1 MSTHLYC
8 VLPIDAELD
17 VPSGLRGVDG
27 GSVRALPVDGI
38 VAWVSDVP
46 RDIPVSIDGVR
57 AHDAVVEAA
66 LELGSTPVP
75 ARFGQR
81 FADDDAC
88 RAALASRG
96 ESVENLLESMQGLV
110 EMTILIAPSTGR
122 MIRELEPVIP
132 EMFESDAPGAGR
144 RYLQTLRSREEAT
157 GAVARAS
164 DALAQRLAEA
174 TGHVVQRVLVHESTT
189 PLPLRTISHL
199 LARDDIQEFR
209 RAVARVERGREFQ
222 FLVIG
227 PRAPYSFSALRS
239 DAGGM
244 HGMNL
249 AD

>member
-8 VLPIDAELD
+8 VLPSEVPSD
-17 VPSGLRGVDG
+17 VPPGLTGVEG
-27 GSVRALPVDGI
+27 ESVRALAVNHL
-38 VAWVSDVP
+38 VAWVSDVH

-66 LELGSTPVP
+66 FETGSTPVP

-88 RAALASRG
+88 RAALVSRSA
-96 ESVENLLESMQGLV
+96 SVELLLASMQGFV
-110 EMTILIAPSTGR
+110 EMTIIITPSTRR

-132 EMFESDAPGAGR
+132 EMFEPAIEGTGR
-144 RYLQTLRSREEAT
+144 RYLETLRSREAAT
-157 GAVARAS
+157 GAVAHATDDLARQLA
-164 DALAQRLAEA
+164 DATRDVARRSLEHQTA
-174 TGHVVQRVLVHESTT
+174 T
-189 PLPLRTISHL
+189 PIPLRTISHL
-199 LARDDIQEFR
+199 VSRDDIGEFR
-209 RAVARVERGREFQ
+209 RAVATVDRGREFQ

-227 PRAPYSFSALRS
+227 PRAPYSFCALRP